1 MLIIDIVVIQSPR
14 HLWLFVTPWPVGCQA
29 SLSFTISWSF
39 PKFMSIESVMPPNC
53 LKLCHSLLF
62 LPSISP
68 NIRDFS
74 NESALHIRWP
84 KYWSSSF
91 SISLSNEYSK
101 LISFKIDGFDLL
113 AFQGTL
119 KSLLQQH
126 SLKAPILWCSAF
138 LIAQLSHRYMTAG
151 KTIALTIQTFV
162 AKVMSFLFNILSRFV
177 IAFLSRSNCLLI
189 LWLQSPSATIL
200 EPMKRKS
207 VTASTL
213 GGMWYH
219 PHIWGYWCF
228 SQQSWFQLITYPTWH
243 FT

>member
-1 MLIIDIVVIQSPR
+1 MDWFVYIEEFLHPWDKPNLIMLIFLVCCWIQFARIFWGFSIYVDHR
-14 HLWLFVTPWPVGCQA
+14 CCCCSVTKTSLTVTPWPAGCQA
-29 SLSFTISWSF
+29 SLSLTVSWSF

-84 KYWSSSF
+84 KYRSSSF

-101 LISFKIDGFDLL
+101 LISFKIDGFYLL

-138 LIAQLSHRYMTAG
+138 FIAQLSHRYMTAG
-151 KTIALTIQTFV
+151 KTIALMI
-162 AKVMSFLFNILSRFV
+162 
-177 IAFLSRSNCLLI
+177 
-189 LWLQSPSATIL
+189 
-200 EPMKRKS
+200 
-207 VTASTL
+207 
-213 GGMWYH
+213 
-219 PHIWGYWCF
+219 
-228 SQQSWFQLITYPTWH
+228 
-243 FT
+243 

>member
-1 MLIIDIVVIQSPR
+1 MGYSTVSQSMLK
-14 HLWLFVTPWPVGCQA
+14 L
-29 SLSFTISWSF
+29 
-39 PKFMSIESVMPPNC
+39 MSIELVILSNH
-53 LKLCHSLLF
+53 LILCCPLLH

-138 LIAQLSHRYMTAG
+138 LIAQLSHRYTTAG

-207 VTASTL
+207 VTASTFPPSIYHEVMGLDAIIL
-213 GGMWYH
+213 GFWMLSFK
-219 PHIWGYWCF
+219 PAF
-228 SQQSWFQLITYPTWH
+228 SLSS
-243 FT
+243 FTFIKRLF